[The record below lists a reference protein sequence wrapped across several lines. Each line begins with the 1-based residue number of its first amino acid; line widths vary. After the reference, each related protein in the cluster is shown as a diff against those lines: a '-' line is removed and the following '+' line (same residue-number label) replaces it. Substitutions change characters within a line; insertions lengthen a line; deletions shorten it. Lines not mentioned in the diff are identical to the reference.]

1 MEQTIGTTARPLRVA
16 IIGAGPAAFYAVDA
30 LFKQPGLLCQVDMFN
45 RFPTPFGLVREGV
58 APDHESIKS
67 VTRVYDK
74 TAANPNFRYFGNV
87 TFGKDVTLEEFLPLY
102 DQIIYAVGAQS
113 DRRMGIPGED
123 LVGSY
128 PATVFVGW
136 YNGHPDY
143 CDLDFD
149 LSCERVAVVGNG
161 NVAMDVARILA
172 TAPEALATTDIANY
186 ALAKLHQSKIKEVV
200 MLGRRGPVQAAF
212 TNPELK
218 EFGELEGVDVVVD
231 PQDLELDGPSEEALA
246 TDKNATKNVAT
257 LRRYLEKTEYT
268 QPRRVVF
275 RFLTSPVEITGQDGR
290 VTGLKIEKNRL
301 ELQKDGT
308 LRATGTGQIETLE
321 VGLVFRSVGYRG
333 VALNGVPFDE
343 KTGTIPNVA
352 GRVINLAT
360 GETQPGQYVV
370 GWAKRGPSGIIG
382 TNKPDSL
389 ATVQAMVAD
398 LPEMAGI
405 ADDQRDPALV
415 EQLLKEKGLDY
426 VTYQDWLALNEHEV
440 SQGKAQNRPR
450 LKCTRVEEMLDII
463 KQAAASRV

>member
-1 MEQTIGTTARPLRVA
+1 VEQTIGTTDRPLRVA
-16 IIGAGPAAFYAVDA
+16 IIGAGPAAFYAVDS
-30 LFKQPGLLCQVDMFN
+30 LFKQPGLICQVDMFN

-74 TAANPNFRYFGNV
+74 TAANPSFRYFGNV

-123 LVGSY
+123 LEGSY

-143 CDLDFD
+143 CDLSFD

-172 TAPEALATTDIANY
+172 TDPQALATTDIADY
-186 ALAKLHQSKIKEVV
+186 ALEQLRRSKVKEVV
-200 MLGRRGPVQAAF
+200 LLGRRGPVQASF

-231 PQDLELDGPSEEALA
+231 PRDLELDPPSEEALA
-246 TDKNATKNVAT
+246 TDKNATKNVT
-257 LRRYLEKTEYT
+257 VLRRYLEKTEYT
-268 QPRRVVF
+268 QPRRVAF

-290 VTGLKIEKNRL
+290 VTGLKVERNRL

-308 LRATGTGQIETLE
+308 LRAVGTGQTEILE

-389 ATVQAMVAD
+389 ATVQSMVAD
-398 LPEMAGI
+398 LPQLTDNAP
-405 ADDQRDPALV
+405 DKRDPALI
-415 EQLLKEKGLDY
+415 EQLLKAKGLDY

-440 SQGKAQNRPR
+440 AQGKAQNRPR
-450 LKCTRVEEMLDII
+450 IKCTRVEEMLDII
-463 KQAAASRV
+463 KQAAARV